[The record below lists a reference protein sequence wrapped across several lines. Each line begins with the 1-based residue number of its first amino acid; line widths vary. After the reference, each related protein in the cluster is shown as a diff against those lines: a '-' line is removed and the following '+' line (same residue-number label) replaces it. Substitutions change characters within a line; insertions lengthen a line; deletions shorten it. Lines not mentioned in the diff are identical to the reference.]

1 MTIEKQSS
9 VGASTEKFSAPSFTN
24 IEPLTSSRI
33 ESESSPSSATDTTNS
48 GTVLDT
54 GRDRAG
60 AMSDRDFFKDMFGDS
75 RTLLSNSSDA
85 TKQYLPK
92 VEFLTVA
99 ELDDNPFDSKFN
111 SVPKTKP
118 NGEKVETTPSG
129 TKPDATPDPA
139 KPTADAPKGKEVDE
153 KAKPATAEKD
163 GEETF
168 DPFDPKFNEVPA
180 KKDTTPSTADGG
192 TPTRVEAKPVPAA
205 AQAPVSSN
213 GEKPKLEDG
222 KKPKDDFLTRAIN
235 DAATGLSKLPET
247 ALKEGT
253 DAALALGSIL
263 FGKDQEAAR
272 IAGNAERGKVH
283 ADSQDAKY
291 VKQWRGPTDNG
302 PLAPPKEGEDPAKYT
317 HVNSDKS
324 SYTVTN
330 GKISD
335 FTTAPTKD
343 YPDGVKY
350 SGITYDPKG
359 QMNGYTSFDKQ
370 HQRVGSPD
378 ANGFASWKS
387 TDTKPAPGQRP
398 TEAVWRGK
406 PAVDADG
413 FRNLMSDG
421 TMNSRNMDGSL
432 VTTKPQYSN
441 NRMSGLETTTRLPDN
456 TQVTQRGTFDSR
468 THKLNHDPVVNVKE
482 ADGPKKSQVK
492 FEGNSD
498 KGELV
503 PQPKPEKGPGGDS
516 MKFFSDVLSPG
527 ALDAMKDVES
537 MSIQRTGKNSLSI
550 QADLNNVFM
559 PPPVGIRVNGLGP
572 LGRVSATP
580 NGGIVDNVS
589 ADISFTNDRVTANL
603 DGIDGS
609 ASLTRHKR
617 RGDRNIG
624 SVATSTKAMTW
635 DMNSNTMTAR
645 GSDGRL
651 TKLGAQNFPAG
662 SFNSRL
668 LSSQSAEDSAKET
681 LKSLDKQL
689 NSATLRQVKPGVFE
703 GTLDLQKKQFAVDAP
718 LGVAANIYL
727 DDNVNFTRSAEGL
740 SFKPGEA
747 QLGLQIGNGLE
758 SRRDIARVSNSTD
771 KGLPV
776 TKIEFHGKHKPMM
789 IPQKS
794 ESGKPADARPEVK
807 GTIEAP
813 PTPTQRMET
822 SRVES
827 QKPVTAADSSV
838 RTPHERDAAPR
849 MIDQRPATSNGCVNN
864 HFNQGSHRR
873 GLFGRRR

>member
-24 IEPLTSSRI
+24 IEPLTSSRL
-33 ESESSPSSATDTTNS
+33 ESERSSSSASDTTNS
-48 GTVLDT
+48 GSALDAE
-54 GRDRAG
+54 RDSSG
-60 AMSDRDFFKDMFGDS
+60 AMSDRDFFKNMFGDS
-75 RTLLSNSSDA
+75 RTLLSSSDDA
-85 TKQYLPK
+85 TKQYLP
-92 VEFLTVA
+92 EIELSTVA

-111 SVPKTKP
+111 SVPETRP
-118 NGEKVETTPSG
+118 NGEKVEP
-129 TKPDATPDPA
+129 KPEATPDPT
-139 KPTADAPKGKEVDE
+139 KPTADAPANKEVDE
-153 KAKPATAEKD
+153 KAKPASAEKD

-168 DPFDPKFNEVPA
+168 NPYDPKFNEVPA
-180 KKDTTPSTADGG
+180 KRDTTPSTSDGG
-192 TPTRVEAKPVPAA
+192 TPTKVEAKPAPAA
-205 AQAPVSSN
+205 AEAPVTN

-222 KKPKDDFLTRAIN
+222 KKPKEDFFTRAIN
-235 DAATGLSKLPET
+235 DAVTGLSKLPET
-247 ALKEGT
+247 AIKEGT
-253 DAALALGSIL
+253 DAALALGSIM

-272 IAGNAERGKVH
+272 ITGNAERGKGH

-291 VKQWRGPTDNG
+291 LKQWRGPTDNG

-317 HVNSDKS
+317 HVNSDRS

-350 SGITYDPKG
+350 SGITYDQQG

-398 TEAVWRGK
+398 TESVWRGK

-413 FRNLMSDG
+413 FRNLMPDG

-432 VTTKPQYSN
+432 VTTKPRYSN
-441 NRMSGLETTTRLPDN
+441 NRMTGLETTTRLPDN
-456 TQVTQRGTFDSR
+456 TLVTQRGTFDSR
-468 THKLNHDPVVNVKE
+468 TNKLSHDPVVNVKE

-503 PQPKPEKGPGGDS
+503 PQPKPEKGPDGDS

-580 NGGIVDNVS
+580 NGGIVDKVS

-603 DGIDGS
+603 HGIDGS

-617 RGDRNIG
+617 RGDQNIG
-624 SVATSTKAMTW
+624 SVATSTKSMTW

-651 TKLGAQNFPAG
+651 TELGAQNFPAG

-668 LSSQSAEDSAKET
+668 LSSQSAENSAKES

-718 LGVAANIYL
+718 VGVAANIYL

-758 SRRDIARVSNSTD
+758 SRRDIARISNSTD

-794 ESGKPADARPEVK
+794 ESGKPADARPDVN
-807 GTIEAP
+807 GPIEAP
-813 PTPTQRMET
+813 KPGAVQP
-822 SRVES
+822 ES
-827 QKPVTAADSSV
+827 PRCDIPRGQTPVTAAERSV

-849 MIDQRPATSNGCVNN
+849 MIDQRPANSNSGNN